1 MSRTLLLLIF
11 ALLMSVVT
19 TTAGLSAEVTSV
31 KPLLR
36 DGFVMNGVDGNLIRS
51 DSNDV
56 WFFKLTSDVNDS
68 RTPARGPQ
76 ADVIKAGTKLEL
88 LPSSALEKMTA
99 DEKTR
104 TNTAYRIWNSI
115 VTQYKGS
122 NFIFP
127 GYFMP
132 LSKTEKA
139 EQKPSKEPQ
148 GGPQSREG
156 LPTAEPNQIESMQ
169 PREQQLQLD
178 EPNDILSMPQE
189 IIKKLRARRERPTVS
204 KQLPQGMARP
214 TIADSNEAS
223 TGKSQS
229 ATKLPEAQSH
239 PRDGLRRFA
248 RSTDSV
254 YVDRTGFIV
263 KKDDGQFVFVPDAL
277 GRNVQNISF
286 HLLPCANL
294 ELTEL
299 KQAAEPD
306 KVRFK
311 IAGIITNYK
320 GNNYLLLD
328 KATRA
333 YSYGNFGR

>member
-19 TTAGLSAEVTSV
+19 TMAGLGAEIISE
-31 KPLLR
+31 KPLLQ
-36 DGFVMNGVDGNLIRS
+36 DGFVMNGVDGNLVGP
-51 DSNDV
+51 DGNDA

-68 RTPARGPQ
+68 RT
-76 ADVIKAGTKLEL
+76 VIKAGTKLEL
-88 LPSSALEKMTA
+88 LPSLVLEKMAA

-104 TNTAYRIWNSI
+104 TTKAYRIWNSI
-115 VTQYKGS
+115 VTKYKGR

-132 LSKTEKA
+132 LSKTEKIK
-139 EQKPSKEPQ
+139 QKPSKEPQ
-148 GGPQSREG
+148 SEPQSRKG
-156 LPTAEPNQIESMQ
+156 RPTTEPNQIESVQ
-169 PREQQLQLD
+169 PREQQLELD

-204 KQLPQGMARP
+204 KQ
-214 TIADSNEAS
+214 TIPDSNEAS
-223 TGKSQS
+223 AGKSQP
-229 ATKLPEAQSH
+229 ATKENLPEAQS
-239 PRDGLRRFA
+239 FA

-254 YVDRTGFIV
+254 YVDRTGFLV
-263 KKDDGQFVFVPDAL
+263 KKDDGRFIFVPDAL
-277 GRNVQNISF
+277 GRNVQNLSF
-286 HLLPCANL
+286 HLLPCTIL

-299 KQAAEPD
+299 KQDAVPD
-306 KVRFK
+306 KERFK
-311 IAGIITNYK
+311 IAGIITKYK
-320 GNNYLLLD
+320 GDNYLLLD

>member
-11 ALLMSVVT
+11 ALLMSFVS
-19 TTAGLSAEVTSV
+19 TTAGLSTEVTSE

-36 DGFVMNGVDGNLIRS
+36 DGFVMKGVDGNLIRS

-68 RTPARGPQ
+68 RT
-76 ADVIKAGTKLEL
+76 VIKAGTKLEL
-88 LPSSALEKMTA
+88 LPSSALEKMTV

-132 LSKTEKA
+132 LSKTEK
-139 EQKPSKEPQ
+139 KPSEEPQ
-148 GGPQSREG
+148 GGPQSRKG
-156 LPTAEPNQIESMQ
+156 LPTAEPNQIKSMQ

-178 EPNDILSMPQE
+178 EPNDILSMPEE

-204 KQLPQGMARP
+204 KQP
-214 TIADSNEAS
+214 IADSNEAS
-223 TGKSQS
+223 AGKSQP
-229 ATKLPEAQSH
+229 ATKLPVAQS
-239 PRDGLRRFA
+239 FA

-263 KKDDGQFVFVPDAL
+263 KKDDEQFVFVPDAL

-286 HLLPCANL
+286 HLLPCAIL

-306 KVRFK
+306 KMRFK

>member
-11 ALLMSVVT
+11 ALLMSFVS
-19 TTAGLSAEVTSV
+19 TTAGLSTEVTSE

-36 DGFVMNGVDGNLIRS
+36 DGFVMKGVDGNLIRS

-68 RTPARGPQ
+68 RT
-76 ADVIKAGTKLEL
+76 VIKAGTKLEL
-88 LPSSALEKMTA
+88 LPSSALEKMTV

-139 EQKPSKEPQ
+139 KQKPSKELQ
-148 GGPQSREG
+148 SEPQSRKG
-156 LPTAEPNQIESMQ
+156 RPTAEPNQIESVQ
-169 PREQQLQLD
+169 PRKQQLDLD
-178 EPNDILSMPQE
+178 EPNDILSMPEE

-204 KQLPQGMARP
+204 KQP
-214 TIADSNEAS
+214 IADSNEAS
-223 TGKSQS
+223 AGKSQP
-229 ATKLPEAQSH
+229 ATKLPVAQS
-239 PRDGLRRFA
+239 FA

-263 KKDDGQFVFVPDAL
+263 KKDDEQFVFVPDAL

-286 HLLPCANL
+286 HLLPCAIL

-333 YSYGNFGR
+333 YSYGNFGRDSRFAEK

>member
-11 ALLMSVVT
+11 ALLTSVVT
-19 TTAGLSAEVTSV
+19 TTAGLGAEIISE

-36 DGFVMNGVDGNLIRS
+36 DGFVMNGVDGNLIGS

-68 RTPARGPQ
+68 RT
-76 ADVIKAGTKLEL
+76 VIKAGTKLEL
-88 LPSSALEKMTA
+88 LPSSALEKMTS

-104 TNTAYRIWNSI
+104 TTTGYRIWNSI
-115 VTQYKGS
+115 VTKYKGR

-139 EQKPSKEPQ
+139 KQKPSKELQ
-148 GGPQSREG
+148 SEPQSRKG
-156 LPTAEPNQIESMQ
+156 RPTAEPNQIESVQ
-169 PREQQLQLD
+169 PRKQQLELD
-178 EPNDILSMPQE
+178 EPNDILSMPEE

-204 KQLPQGMARP
+204 KQ
-214 TIADSNEAS
+214 TIPDSNEAS
-223 TGKSQS
+223 AGKSQP
-229 ATKLPEAQSH
+229 AKKEKLPDVQSYA
-239 PRDGLRRFA
+239 LN
-248 RSTDSV
+248 TDSV

-277 GRNVQNISF
+277 GRNVQNLSF
-286 HLLPCANL
+286 YLLPCTIL
-294 ELTEL
+294 ELNEL

-306 KVRFK
+306 KMRFK
-311 IAGIITNYK
+311 IAGIITKYK
-320 GNNYLLLD
+320 GDNYLLLE

>member
-1 MSRTLLLLIF
+1 MNRTLLLLIF
-11 ALLMSVVT
+11 ALLMSFVSP
-19 TTAGLSAEVTSV
+19 TAGLGAEVTSE

-68 RTPARGPQ
+68 RI
-76 ADVIKAGTKLEL
+76 VIKAGTKLEL

-115 VTQYKGS
+115 VTKYKGS

-127 GYFMP
+127 GYFIP

-139 EQKPSKEPQ
+139 KQKPSEELQ
-148 GGPQSREG
+148 NEPQSRKR

-189 IIKKLRARRERPTVS
+189 IIKKLRARRERPNIS
-204 KQLPQGMARP
+204 KQPV
-214 TIADSNEAS
+214 ADSNEAS
-223 TGKSQS
+223 AGKSQS
-229 ATKLPEAQSH
+229 ATKENLPEAQSH

-277 GRNVQNISF
+277 GRNVQNLSF
-286 HLLPCANL
+286 HLLPCMIL
-294 ELTEL
+294 ELTEI
-299 KQAAEPD
+299 KKAAEPD

-311 IAGIITNYK
+311 IAGILTKYK
-320 GNNYLLLD
+320 GDNYLLLD